1 MKKLLLP
8 IAMLLLGLLVGATA
22 AYFTADAL
30 GLSAKGGHDGGAETA
45 GADDAADTAPP
56 NFVPAGKILV
66 PLAFSDGRL
75 SGYVRVTFALD
86 VPEAQAATATA
97 RLPMLLHEINMR
109 TWRTPLASGPDGL
122 LADIGAFRKVVADS
136 IPSAFGTDITVR
148 NVAIT
153 EAVPA

>member
-1 MKKLLLP
+1 MDKLVEEGTVRF
-8 IAMLLLGLLVGATA
+8 IGV
-22 AYFTADAL
+22 
-30 GLSAKGGHDGGAETA
+30 S
-45 GADDAADTAPP
+45 
-56 NFVPAGKILV
+56 NFSVAQL
-66 PLAFSDGRL
+66 
-75 SGYVRVTFALD
+75 T
-86 VPEAQAATATA
+86 EAQAATATA

-109 TWRTPLASGPDGL
+109 TWRTPLASGPNGL